1 MKQQSRNQALVWGGL
16 LIIFG
21 VVGLVESF
29 IDLTP
34 WAWVAILAITGLGIF
49 GVFLGDRSQWW
60 PLIPTYV
67 LWAIAG
73 LLALVE
79 LNVLRDQFLPTY
91 VLSIIAIPFI
101 VVYVLDRGQWWALI
115 PAYVL
120 LAVAAMILLS
130 ETGLLSDA
138 FQGTFVLTAIA
149 LSFLLI
155 YLQDRAKWWALIPA
169 YILFSIGIMLLL
181 EELGILSDF
190 LVPAYVMFVI
200 AIPFFVVYIRNP
212 KQWWPLIPGG
222 IMAAIGLSFLMVE
235 AFQYVFPAAVI
246 LVGLWILIR
255 SFTRKE
261 ALGDEA
267 SLPVVVDEGDLQGDE
282 PSLLAAVD
290 EGDLQSDE

>member
-1 MKQQSRNQALVWGGL
+1 MKQQSRNQALTWGSL

-29 IDLTP
+29 TDLTP
-34 WAWVAILAITGLGIF
+34 WVWVAILAITGLGIF
-49 GVFLGDRSQWW
+49 AVFLSDRSEWW

-91 VLSIIAIPFI
+91 VLCTIAIPFI
-101 VVYVLDRGQWWALI
+101 VVYTRDRAQWWALI

-149 LSFLLI
+149 LPFLLI

-169 YILFSIGIMLLL
+169 YVLLSIGIMLLL
-181 EELGILSDF
+181 EEFGILNDF
-190 LVPAYVMFVI
+190 LIPAYVMFVI

-212 KQWWPLIPGG
+212 QQWWPLIPGG
-222 IMAAIGLSFLMVE
+222 ILGAIGLSFLMVE
-235 AFQYVFPAAVI
+235 AFQYVFPAVVI

-261 ALGDEA
+261 LMSDEP
-267 SLPVVVDEGDLQGDE
+267 SLPVVVDE
-282 PSLLAAVD
+282 S
-290 EGDLQSDE
+290 DLQSDE

>member
-29 IDLTP
+29 TDLTP
-34 WAWVAILAITGLGIF
+34 WAWVAILAVTGLGIF
-49 GVFLGDRSQWW
+49 GVFLGDRSEWW
-60 PLIPTYV
+60 PLIPAYV

-91 VLSIIAIPFI
+91 VLGTIAIPFI
-101 VVYVLDRGQWWALI
+101 VVYLRDRAQWWALIPAYAMITVAAMLLLSETALLRDAFQATFILTAIALPFLVVYLRNRAQWWALI

-120 LAVAAMILLS
+120 LS
-130 ETGLLSDA
+130 T
-138 FQGTFVLTAIA
+138 
-149 LSFLLI
+149 
-155 YLQDRAKWWALIPA
+155 
-169 YILFSIGIMLLL
+169 GIMILL
-181 EELGILSDF
+181 EELGVLSDF

-222 IMAAIGLSFLMVE
+222 IMAAIGFSFLMVE
-235 AFQYVFPAAVI
+235 AFQYVFTALVI

-261 ALGDEA
+261 A
-267 SLPVVVDEGDLQGDE
+267 VGDE
-282 PSLLAAVD
+282 PSLPVIVD
-290 EGDLQSDE
+290 EGDLQSDEPSPPVVVNEGDLQGDE

>member
-29 IDLTP
+29 TDLNP

-49 GVFLGDRSQWW
+49 GVFLWDRSEWW

-73 LLALVE
+73 LLALIE
-79 LNVLRDQFLPTY
+79 LNVLDGVFLPAY
-91 VLSIIAIPFI
+91 VLPAIALPFI
-101 VVYVLDRGQWWALI
+101 VVFLRDRAQWWALI

-130 ETGLLSDA
+130 ETTLLPDA
-138 FQGTFVLTAIA
+138 FEATFILTAIA
-149 LSFLLI
+149 LPFLVV
-155 YLQDRAKWWALIPA
+155 YLRDRAHWWALIPA
-169 YILFSIGIMLLL
+169 YVLLSIGVMVLL

-235 AFQYVFPAAVI
+235 AFQYVFPAVVI
-246 LVGLWILIR
+246 LVGFWILIR

-261 ALGDEA
+261 TVGDEP
-267 SLPVVVDEGDLQGDE
+267 SLPVVVDE
-282 PSLLAAVD
+282 V
-290 EGDLQSDE
+290 DLQSDEPSLPAVVDEDDLQSDE